1 MSFNG
6 TSLWLSGYPWCL
18 GGKPTGSGKKS
29 ATLEPNVG
37 PPGTQRLEGMEPGP
51 DEELMNSLGQ
61 ILARME
67 EMRRAQVKENRLFLK
82 ALLDPPALWMTPVP
96 CAPRL
101 PAELSTPKVQYPSD
115 LLAPEPRDPSGRPP
129 SEPQEPSDVS
139 TSEPQE
145 PSEVSTSEPQEPSD
159 VSTSEPWSRRRYG
172 PPRSRSRRSRGPS
185 GAVDDPCSPGPIGG
199 RPTLARSRLHQ
210 SCTCFLVFTFFVEFR
225 NPRLETKK
233 NVK

>member
-67 EMRRAQVKENRLFLK
+67 EMRRAQVEENRLFLK

-96 CAPRL
+96 CAPSARR
-101 PAELSTPKVQYPSD
+101 PS
-115 LLAPEPRDPSGRPP
+115 PFPRDPS
-129 SEPQEPSDVS
+129 PQP
-139 TSEPQE
+139 TP
-145 PSEVSTSEPQEPSD
+145 
-159 VSTSEPWSRRRYG
+159 G
-172 PPRSRSRRSRGPS
+172 
-185 GAVDDPCSPGPIGG
+185 GAVDPQGPVPIGPAGPRAPGPVGAADRRAPGAVGG
-199 RPTLARSRLHQ
+199 GDLRAVRGVDL
-210 SCTCFLVFTFFVEFR
+210 
-225 NPRLETKK
+225 
-233 NVK
+233 